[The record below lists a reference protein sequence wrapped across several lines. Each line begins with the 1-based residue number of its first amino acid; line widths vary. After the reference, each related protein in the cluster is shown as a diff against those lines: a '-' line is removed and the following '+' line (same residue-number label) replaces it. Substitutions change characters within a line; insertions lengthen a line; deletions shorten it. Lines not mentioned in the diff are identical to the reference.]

1 MPDND
6 GAAYRCTRSV
16 AKVRKKTKIMC
27 QKCRITPLGRRFCHI
42 FKLILS
48 YLRKKLL
55 FCIEFRKQTSPVR
68 VFKNLL

>member
-27 QKCRITPLGRRFCHI
+27 QKCRITLLGRRFCHI